1 VRHKAILSVLPCLT
15 SRKAVSTFRNALLF
29 SLAAFTTGWSGPVS
43 EAMLKQQSRREFGR
57 GRYHQAIEF
66 ARQATEAD
74 PTDAEAWYLRGWSM
88 HYLCF
93 DSRPLSGQ
101 TRATT
106 DSVLSF
112 LERATTLDPKPG
124 DAYYSIGAC
133 YGMLVQDELGEGNVK
148 QAVADLRAARA
159 HGGLPDWVLEY
170 DRQIL
175 NQCAPNAVLLDGGD
189 EVVAGI
195 AYLQLVEHERPDVS
209 AFFAQIT
216 HGPWGVAAKNG
227 VPGAIAPAP
236 ISWSRQQL
244 LSMHSYKWHI
254 DTLFVPVSS
263 EALNNLGIAG
273 PDTVFEWEVKADSEG
288 RLGCDVAL
296 LMDIIETN
304 RWRRPIYFAQWYP
317 MGMDIDD
324 YIQNCGL
331 VQRLLPIRA
340 AAHGLD
346 LDTLALRRLLL
357 DRTEYRD
364 IEGYMEQ
371 PMPRTQGILWPYLAG
386 LMELVSHYYQTGD
399 TATCEAVLD
408 RMAKISPALAE
419 LKPDLPEMVA
429 ALRKGLRAAG
439 QTQSSA
445 GPVYSGDTVSFQTTE
460 PAPTDFDR
468 FTVFWTAPNVGEG
481 AEFSYGIRSGQGD
494 SCFTS
499 DPESAYPGSLHRS
512 DMWLG
517 EVDPAKLQGRD
528 VVVRFWATK
537 GKVEFPVDSV
547 PTFQFYKNWHV
558 IKRVPGIRKER

>member
-1 VRHKAILSVLPCLT
+1 MTAT
-15 SRKAVSTFRNALLF
+15 
-29 SLAAFTTGWSGPVS
+29 
-43 EAMLKQQSRREFGR
+43 EAMLKQQSRKEFTL
-57 GRYHQAIEF
+57 GRYRQAIEY

-74 PTDAEAWYLRGWSM
+74 PTDAEAWYLRGWAL

-93 DSRPLSGQ
+93 DSRPLSGK

-112 LERATTLDPKPG
+112 LEKATSLDPRLG

-133 YGMLVQDELGEGNVK
+133 YCDLVMDELGEGNVK

-159 HGGLPDWVLEY
+159 HGGFPDWVLEY

-175 NQCAPNAVLLDGGD
+175 KQCAPNAVLLDGGD
-189 EVVAGI
+189 LVVGGI

-216 HGPWGVAAKNG
+216 HGPSGLTAKYG

-244 LSMHSYKWHI
+244 LSMHSYKWST

-263 EALNNLGIAG
+263 EALRSLGIAG
-273 PDTVFEWEVKADSEG
+273 PNTVFEWEVKPDSEH

-304 RWRRPIYFAQWYP
+304 RWRRPIYFARWYD
-317 MGMDIDD
+317 MGMDIDN

-331 VQRLLPIRA
+331 VQRLLPVRA
-340 AAHGLD
+340 AERGLD
-346 LDTLALRRLLL
+346 VDTLALRRLLL

-364 IEGYMEQ
+364 VEGYEEQ
-371 PMPRTQGILWPYLAG
+371 PMPWTQGVLWPYLSG
-386 LMELVSHYYQTGD
+386 LMELAQHYDKTGD
-399 TATCEAVLD
+399 TASYQGVLD
-408 RMAKISPALAE
+408 RMAKISPAFSE
-419 LKPDLPEMVA
+419 MVPDLPKMVA
-429 ALRKGLRAAG
+429 GFRKGLPAAAQAQPEAG
-439 QTQSSA
+439 Q
-445 GPVYSGDTVSFQTTE
+445 VYSGDTVSFQTAE
-460 PAPTDFDR
+460 PAPPDFDR
-468 FTVFWTAPNVGEG
+468 FTVFWTGPNVSEG
-481 AEFSYGIRSGQGD
+481 AELSYDIRSGQGD

-499 DPESAYPGSLHRS
+499 DPESVYPGSSRRS

-528 VVVRFWATK
+528 VAVRFWATQ
-537 GKVEFPVDSV
+537 GKVEFPADSV

-558 IKRVPGIRKER
+558 IKRIPGVRKEREIGGSR